1 MNSKLLIGLI
11 VVIIIVILVILLNGS
26 NAKEGTSALQDEIT
40 QNTKTDVEESENVQE
55 VDYSLKLKNYS
66 FTPDTI
72 EVKAGETIR
81 VKLTNTGGTHDF
93 VIDEL
98 NVQSSLLGSGEEEII
113 EITASADAKGST
125 YEFYCSVG
133 NHRELGMVGEIKIV

>member
-55 VDYSLKLKNYS
+55 VDYSLELKNYS
-66 FTPDTI
+66 FTPNSI

-98 NVQSSLLGSGEEEII
+98 NVQSSLLESGEEDII
-113 EITASADAKGST
+113 EITAPADEKGST